1 MSRAINLS
9 KTSALKIKKCLD
21 DLDNIDDEFYETFFN
36 IVTKDVRMIKDCGE
50 KPIVDFYCETCTEML
65 QDYSDD
71 IDDDFIEELKSV
83 TRHKLVDK
91 FVSKESF
98 DNNVDIYFNEVK
110 REYILHPM
118 GESEEMAF
126 VPENRDIFIK
136 NNLKLVIDCAK
147 RYQNLGF
154 PLEDLIQAGNYGL
167 LVAFDRFDTDRANL
181 RFAIIKDIKE
191 SGKKTWT
198 LEEAEDLIKRNFKY
212 TKTLDATLKKLPEE
226 GFLSRNEFIEWANN
240 NIKKASFSSIGFA
253 WIRAM
258 ILSQLNKMGKIIRV
272 PKSTSPTSQS
282 NTINIIRLDSANPH
296 TDDCYHDNQISD
308 VANEEFA
315 IEDES
320 IENMEKQNMFKDL
333 IEKVLIKLDGIDR
346 RIIKKRFGIGV
357 PFQMSIND
365 IAENEG
371 ISVNKVKYSINNSLK
386 IIAANIPAKDKQTII
401 ELLK

>member
-9 KTSALKIKKCLD
+9 KTSLNKIKKYIES
-21 DLDNIDDEFYETFFN
+21 LDNIDDEFYITFLD
-36 IVTKDVRMIKDCGE
+36 IITKDVKMIKDCNE
-50 KPIVDFYCETCTEML
+50 TSIVDFYCETCTDLL
-65 QDYSDD
+65 QDYTND
-71 IDDDFIEELKSV
+71 IDDEFYEKLKSI

-167 LVAFDRFDTDRANL
+167 LVAFDKFDTDRANL
-181 RFAIIKDIKE
+181 RFDIIRDIKK
-191 SGKKTWT
+191 SSNKTFT
-198 LEEAEDLIKRNFKY
+198 VKEAEDLIKRNFKY
-212 TKTLDATLKKLPEE
+212 TKTLDATLKKIPAD
-226 GFLSRNEFIEWANN
+226 GFESKNDFIEWANQ

-253 WIRAM
+253 WIRAT
-258 ILSQLNKMGKIIRV
+258 IISQLNKLGKIIRV
-272 PKSTSPTSQS
+272 PKSAQNEGSSS
-282 NTINIIRLDSANPH
+282 INIIRLDSDNPH
-296 TDDCYHDNQISD
+296 TDDCYHDNQISEF
-308 VANEEFA
+308 AYNEFA

-320 IENMEKQNMFKDL
+320 IENMEKQNLFRDL
-333 IEKVLIKLDGIDR
+333 LDRIFVKLSALDR

-357 PFQMSIND
+357 PIQSSIND

-371 ISVNKVKYSINNSLK
+371 ISVAKVKSSINNSLRL
-386 IIAANIPAKDKQTII
+386 IATSIPEKDKQTII
-401 ELLK
+401 DLLR

>member
-9 KTSALKIKKCLD
+9 KTSVLKIKKCLD

-181 RFAIIKDIKE
+181 RFAIVKDIKE

-226 GFLSRNEFIEWANN
+226 GFFSRNEFIEWANN

>member
-9 KTSALKIKKCLD
+9 KTSINKINICVEKLNNVD
-21 DLDNIDDEFYETFFN
+21 DDFYDTFLE
-36 IVTKDVRMIKDCGE
+36 IVTKDVRMIKDCNE
-50 KPIVDFYCETCTEML
+50 KAIVDFYCETCIDLM
-65 QDYSDD
+65 QDYVDD
-71 IDDDFIEELKSV
+71 IDDNFYNKLKSI

-167 LVAFDRFDTDRANL
+167 LIAFDKFDTDRANL
-181 RFAIIKDIKE
+181 RFAIIKDIKD
-191 SGKKTWT
+191 SGKKSWSV
-198 LEEAEDLIKRNFKY
+198 EEAENLIKRNFKY
-212 TKTLDATLKKLPEE
+212 TKTLDATLKKIPID
-226 GFLSRNEFIEWANN
+226 GFKSKKEFIEWANLY
-240 NIKKASFSSIGFA
+240 IKKASFSSIGFA

-258 ILSQLNKMGKIIRV
+258 IISQLNKMGKIIRV
-272 PKSTSPTSQS
+272 PKSSQKEIAPS
-282 NTINIIRLDSANPH
+282 VNIIRLDADNPH
-296 TDDCYHDNQISD
+296 TDDCYHDNQISEL
-308 VANEEFA
+308 AYNEFA

-320 IENMEKQNMFKDL
+320 MENMEKQNLFKELLD
-333 IEKVLIKLDGIDR
+333 KVFVKLNALDR

-357 PFQMSIND
+357 PIQSSIND

-371 ISVNKVKYSINNSLK
+371 ISIAKVKSSINNSLK
-386 IIAANIPAKDKQTII
+386 IIATAIPEKDKQTII
-401 ELLK
+401 ELLR

>member
-9 KTSALKIKKCLD
+9 KSSLEKINNCVKQLN
-21 DLDNIDDEFYETFFN
+21 NIDDDFYDNFLE
-36 IVTKDVRMIKDCGE
+36 IVTKDVRAIKDCNE
-50 KPIVDFYCETCTEML
+50 KSIVEFYCETCIDL
-65 QDYSDD
+65 LSNYNND
-71 IDDDFIEELKSV
+71 IDDSFYDELKSI

-126 VPENRDIFIK
+126 IPENRDIFIK

-167 LVAFDRFDTDRANL
+167 LVAFDKFDTDRANL

-191 SGKKTWT
+191 SSKKSWT
-198 LEEAEDLIKRNFKY
+198 LIDAENLIKRNFKY
-212 TKTLDATLKKLPEE
+212 TKTLDATLKKIPET
-226 GFLSRNEFIEWANN
+226 GFSSKKEFIDWANQ

-258 ILSQLNKMGKIIRV
+258 IISQINKVGKIIRA
-272 PKSTSPTSQS
+272 PKSINQESAYP
-282 NTINIIRLDSANPH
+282 INIIRLDSENPH
-296 TDDCYHDNQISD
+296 TDDCYHDNQIS
-308 VANEEFA
+308 EFA
-315 IEDES
+315 YNEFVIEDEA
-320 IENMEKQNMFKDL
+320 IENMEKQNLFKEL
-333 IEKVLIKLDGIDR
+333 LNKIFTKLNALDR
-346 RIIKKRFGIGV
+346 RIIKKRFGIDV
-357 PFQMSIND
+357 PIQSSIND

-371 ISVNKVKYSINNSLK
+371 ISVAKVKSSINNSLK
-386 IIAANIPAKDKQTII
+386 IIAASIPESDKKLII

>member
-1 MSRAINLS
+1 MSRQINLS
-9 KTSALKIKKCLD
+9 KTSINKINKCINSLN
-21 DLDNIDDEFYETFFN
+21 NIDDDFYKTFLD
-36 IVTKDVRMIKDCGE
+36 IVTKDVRMIKECNE
-50 KPIVDFYCETCTEML
+50 KSIVDFYCETCINLLE
-65 QDYSDD
+65 DYTDD
-71 IDDDFIEELKSV
+71 IDDDFYEKLKSI

-126 VPENRDIFIK
+126 VPENRDVFIK

-167 LVAFDRFDTDRANL
+167 LVAFDKFDTDRANL
-181 RFAIIKDIKE
+181 RFSIIKDIKD
-191 SGKKTWT
+191 SNKKSWT

-212 TKTLDATLKKLPEE
+212 TKTLDTTLKKIPAD
-226 GFLSRNEFIEWANN
+226 GFESKYDFIEWANQ

-258 ILSQLNKMGKIIRV
+258 IISQLNKMGKIIRV
-272 PKSTSPTSQS
+272 PKSANQEIVPSV
-282 NTINIIRLDSANPH
+282 NIIRLDSDNPH
-296 TDDCYHDNQISD
+296 TDDCYHDNQIS
-308 VANEEFA
+308 EFA
-315 IEDES
+315 YNEFIIEDES
-320 IENMEKQNMFKDL
+320 IENMEKQNLFREL
-333 IEKVLIKLDGIDR
+333 LNRVFNKLSALDR
-346 RIIKKRFGIGV
+346 RIIKKRFGIDV
-357 PFQMSIND
+357 PMASSIND

-371 ISVNKVKYSINNSLK
+371 ISIAKVKSSINNSLK
-386 IIAANIPAKDKQTII
+386 IIAASIPERDKQTII
-401 ELLK
+401 NLLR

>member
-9 KTSALKIKKCLD
+9 KTSVNKINNCVDKLN
-21 DLDNIDDEFYETFFN
+21 NIDDDFYNTFLE
-36 IVTKDVRMIKDCGE
+36 IVTKDVRMIKDCNE
-50 KPIVDFYCETCTEML
+50 KAIVDFYCETCLDLM
-65 QDYSDD
+65 QDYVDD
-71 IDDDFIEELKSV
+71 IDDIFYDKLKSI

-167 LVAFDRFDTDRANL
+167 LIAFDKFDTDRANL
-181 RFAIIKDIKE
+181 RFAIIKDIKD
-191 SGKKTWT
+191 SNKKSWT
-198 LEEAEDLIKRNFKY
+198 VEQAENLIKHNFKY
-212 TKTLDATLKKLPEE
+212 TKTLDATLKKIPID
-226 GFLSRNEFIEWANN
+226 GFKSKREFIDWANQH
-240 NIKKASFSSIGFA
+240 IKKASFSSIGFA

-258 ILSQLNKMGKIIRV
+258 IISQLNKMGKIIHL
-272 PKSTSPTSQS
+272 PKSAQNGISPTL
-282 NTINIIRLDSANPH
+282 NIIRLDADNPH
-296 TDDCYHDNQISD
+296 TDDCYHDNQISEL
-308 VANEEFA
+308 AYNEFA
-315 IEDES
+315 VEDES
-320 IENMEKQNMFKDL
+320 IENMEKQNLFKELLD
-333 IEKVLIKLDGIDR
+333 KVFIKLNALDR

-357 PFQMSIND
+357 PVQSSIND

-371 ISVNKVKYSINNSLK
+371 ISIAKVKSSINNSLK
-386 IIAANIPAKDKQTII
+386 IIAASIPEKDKKTII
-401 ELLK
+401 ELLR